1 MSANPFADHQ
11 NPTTRR
17 FLCCLYNRTD
27 TDEGRRNGLMA
38 IEVYNKME
46 EGRGQPHAEGA
57 DRFWIIY
64 QLVIGCEEKGYI
76 ERWWWLPPN
85 IRWGLG
91 KLWWSPTWFDIIRI
105 TPNGI
110 NLCNIIEEDGA
121 SYCSSGK
128 APNCKD

>member
-1 MSANPFADHQ
+1 MSANPFGDHQ

-46 EGRGQPHAEGA
+46 EGRGPPYAEGA

-64 QLVIGCEEKGYI
+64 QLVIGCEENGYI

-110 NLCNIIEEDGA
+110 KLCNIIEEDGA